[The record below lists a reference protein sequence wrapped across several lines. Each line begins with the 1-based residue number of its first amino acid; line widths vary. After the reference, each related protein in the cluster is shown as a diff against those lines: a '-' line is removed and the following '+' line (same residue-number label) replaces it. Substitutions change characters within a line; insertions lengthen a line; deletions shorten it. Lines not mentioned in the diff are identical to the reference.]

1 MTNFWTTVLTFA
13 SDYYCTRRQLLMDF
27 GQAQAL
33 EKADRSLVTHFDHW
47 ADQKLRAAIATTLS
61 DRGVLSEEAEHVF
74 PAADWC

>member
-1 MTNFWTTVLTFA
+1 
-13 SDYYCTRRQLLMDF
+13 MDF